1 MSGWCMWM
9 VALGS
14 ENRLPLAPAIRM
26 TVPKLAARPMHTVE
40 IGERTYC
47 IVS

>member
-1 MSGWCMWM
+1 MWM
-9 VALGS
+9 FELGS
-14 ENRLPLAPAIRM
+14 ENLRPFLPAIKT

-40 IGERTYC
+40 IGAWTYC

>member
-1 MSGWCMWM
+1 MWM

-14 ENRLPLAPAIRM
+14 ENRLPFAPAIRR
-26 TVPKLAARPMHTVE
+26 TVPKLAVRPMQTVE

-47 IVS
+47 IAS

>member
-1 MSGWCMWM
+1 MWIE
-9 VALGS
+9 ALGR
-14 ENRLPLAPAIRM
+14 ENRLPFAPAINT

-40 IGERTYC
+40 MGARTYC